1 MDWKGWRSALIV
13 NCVVVAN
20 NIKQLVWTYFIVKP
34 HLVPQH
40 MIIHKNTENTKK
52 GLGNVQR
59 WSCTTTIF
67 SLLNTDSKGYE
78 KKNLYVLQGL
88 YIALSKRQLSLY
100 IYLHATV
107 DENKAISEQ
116 IQRADCTGR
125 LNTEKRYR
133 NVGQHT
139 EMVLELKEKKGE
151 FLEFGPS
158 KCTQLPR
165 QIKVTH

>member
-1 MDWKGWRSALIV
+1 MVLHNYHIFI
-13 NCVVVAN
+13 
-20 NIKQLVWTYFIVKP
+20 IKHRQLR
-34 HLVPQH
+34 L
-40 MIIHKNTENTKK
+40 
-52 GLGNVQR
+52 R
-59 WSCTTTIF
+59 
-67 SLLNTDSKGYE
+67 
-78 KKNLYVLQGL
+78 KKNPYVLQGL

-139 EMVLELKEKKGE
+139 EMVLELKEKKRRISRIRTE
-151 FLEFGPS
+151 
-158 KCTQLPR
+158 
-165 QIKVTH
+165 